1 MDPSKKQRVG
11 YLVDFTGLDMG
22 EYLKKDIEVFTPW
35 GTGADPK
42 YGGLPLGGPAKDQF
56 VVTGII
62 ESMTYNGGVGDP
74 ICISAY
80 ISAQNAE
87 IIKGKMKGTLK
98 TTVVKKMS
106 YFICNFDEEN
116 KAWFEE
122 AYPIGGTGTP
132 AGAAWMVSG
141 QLNAPGGKDI
151 RLQVADDPTKVA
163 SNVDVNVYSLYFEI
177 VPAAN
182 STYALHFATSQETK
196 FVRNWGLKIGSLN
209 SAAVDAAGG

>member
-22 EYLKKDIEVFTPW
+22 EYLKKDIEVFTPF
-35 GTGADPK
+35 GTGADPTYSELK
-42 YGGLPLGGPAKDQF
+42 LSGAGKDQF
-56 VVTGII
+56 TVTGII
-62 ESMTYNGGVGDP
+62 ESLTYNGGVGDP
-74 ICISAY
+74 ICVSAY

-98 TTVVKKMS
+98 TTVVKS
-106 YFICNFDEEN
+106 LSWWICNFDEEN
-116 KAWFEE
+116 KSWFEE
-122 AYPIGGTGTP
+122 AYPKEPTKV
-132 AGAAWMVSG
+132 AG

-163 SNVDVNVYSLYFEI
+163 QNVDVNVYSLYFEV

-182 STYALHFATSQETK
+182 QVYSLHFATSRETK
-196 FVRNWGLKIGSLN
+196 FVRNWGLKIGTLN
-209 SAAVDAAGG
+209 AAAMT